1 MVVDVVVHDGDVMPF
16 VDFVVV
22 RVGDAVIFV
31 VVRVGDAVIFVVVV
45 VVDDLKT
52 LTLLSLLQ

>member
-31 VVRVGDAVIFVVVV
+31 VVRVGDTVIFV